1 MKQSGHPPYYL
12 DATTRCAC
20 GQIFTIPATI
30 QSMDVEICSHCH
42 PFYTGAK
49 RMVDSAG
56 RVERFK
62 ARLAKSAALKKGA
75 TKKKAA

>member
-1 MKQSGHPPYYL
+1 MKQGIHPQYYL

-20 GQIFTIPATI
+20 GEVFTIPATI

-62 ARLAKSAALKKGA
+62 ARLQKTEQLKK
-75 TKKKAA
+75 TKKGKK